1 MKMEKNKRSRLIR
14 RGILGF
20 GWMLV
25 LGLWHIAA
33 AADQPPSSTPPAFD
47 LAYEQ
52 NLLSAK
58 ITKQPLL
65 EVLAALEKQMP
76 LRVHYR
82 DDYANTLREITISA
96 TFEKLPIHEG
106 MQRLLEG
113 RNYALRYGDAE
124 GESAAKGQSLHLW
137 LLSGKGKMNTLK
149 GEPRKRK
156 PVPPM
161 ASYFDADEARVRAMS
176 IPDLIKTALTHR
188 DDTMRMHATD
198 ELINRENYTQN
209 PQIVDAL
216 WKVVRKDPDADIRQ
230 IAVEGVAAID
240 GLPFSALADVYHTDK
255 DEHVRARALRFLA
268 QNYGEAAR
276 ELITQAAQEPDYYVR
291 RMAAALEREMGEE
304 TPEYKP
310 KTEPKPKKIKSSQ
323 SPHTAP
329 SSP

>member
-1 MKMEKNKRSRLIR
+1 MKMEKTERSWLIR
-14 RGILGF
+14 RGVLGF
-20 GWMLV
+20 WWMLV
-25 LGLWHIAA
+25 LGLVHIA

-47 LAYEQ
+47 LTYEQ

-82 DDYANTLREITISA
+82 DDYANALREITISA
-96 TFEKLPIHEG
+96 TFEKLPVHEG

-113 RNYALRYGDAE
+113 QNYALRYGRAE

-137 LLSGKGKMNTLK
+137 LLHGKGKMNTLQEK
-149 GEPRKRK
+149 LMQRK
-156 PVPPM
+156 PLPPM

-188 DDTMRMHATD
+188 DDTMRLHATD

-216 WKVVRKDPDADIRQ
+216 WKVVRKEPDADIRQ
-230 IAVEGVAAID
+230 LAVEGVAAIE

-255 DEHVRARALRFLA
+255 DVHVRARALRFLA

-276 ELITQAAQEPDYYVR
+276 ELITQAAQDPEYFVR
-291 RMAAALEREMGEE
+291 RMAVALEREMGGE
-304 TPEYKP
+304 TPE
-310 KTEPKPKKIKSSQ
+310 PKPEETESSQ
-323 SPHTAP
+323 SPRTAP